1 MSRQLSSG
9 AGDFTETAVAALTA
23 EAEPSF
29 TLPESFRTCACE
41 ESAARAVEPAPRIS
55 EVSATEAEA
64 ATESGE
70 ESPAI
75 SFSSALKESD
85 GAGPAPSV
93 KEESPAMSAAA
104 ESAGSSSPKEKTADA
119 AKATNK
125 RANVIISVGY
135 HALTKMTRLLC
146 PPKRKLLD
154 SPCSS
159 W

>member
-75 SFSSALKESD
+75 SFSSAL
-85 GAGPAPSV
+85 
-93 KEESPAMSAAA
+93 EESAAMIAAA

-119 AKATNK
+119 AKAKNK

-135 HALTKMTRLLC
+135 HALPKMTTLLC
-146 PPKRKLLD
+146 PPKPKLFDIAYSHL
-154 SPCSS
+154 
-159 W
+159 

>member
-75 SFSSALKESD
+75 S
-85 GAGPAPSV
+85 
-93 KEESPAMSAAA
+93 AAA

-119 AKATNK
+119 AKAKNK

-135 HALTKMTRLLC
+135 HALPKMTTLLC
-146 PPKRKLLD
+146 PPKPKLLD
-154 SPCSS
+154 IAYSNL
-159 W
+159 